1 MSNDQFLKGECR
13 QCAGHLEFPAAAAGQ
28 TIACPHC
35 GQPTVLAA
43 PVSANQVSSVRRL
56 WLALAAAAIILFSV
70 TAVFLLTKKTD
81 RTADSE
87 NAAVPAMPVTTSVVP
102 TVAAV
107 VKPKPPDEQRT
118 NDFAI
123 SPFKLEKTPGSSLVY
138 VTGKIRNLT
147 SRQRFG
153 VKIEFGLFDTND
165 SEVGKATDY
174 QPVLDPNGEWR
185 FKALVMESKA
195 ASARLNAIAEDQQ

>member
-43 PVSANQVSSVRRL
+43 PVSANRVSSARRL
-56 WLALAAAAIILFSV
+56 WLTLAAGAIILIGV
-70 TAVFLLTKKTD
+70 AAVFLSSKKSDGTV
-81 RTADSE
+81 DSG
-87 NAAVPAMPVTTSVVP
+87 NAAVPAILEKASAVP
-102 TVAAV
+102 MVAKV
-107 VKPKPPDEQRT
+107 VKPKPSDEQRT

-153 VKIEFGLFDTND
+153 VKIEFGLFDTNG
-165 SEVGKATDY
+165 SVVGKASDY
-174 QPVLDPNGEWR
+174 QPVLDPNGDWR
-185 FKALVMESKA
+185 FKALVMESQA
-195 ASARLNAIAEDQQ
+195 ASARLNTIAEDQQ